1 MSRESL
7 VLILGV
13 IVAGVPYIGVPTEWK
28 EWIILGAGLL
38 LIAIGY
44 SLRRSA
50 FFRSIEVAP
59 GEHRG
64 DAFVEHSHDHAHDK
78 THISHTHV

>member
-7 VLILGV
+7 VLILG
-13 IVAGVPYIGVPTEWK
+13 IVVVAVPHMGVPTEWK

-38 LIAIGY
+38 LVAIGY

-64 DAFVEHSHDHAHDK
+64 DAFVEHAHHT
-78 THISHTHV
+78 THTSHTRI

>member
-13 IVAGVPYIGVPTEWK
+13 VVVSVSYIGVPTEWK
-28 EWIILGAGLL
+28 EWIILGSGLV
-38 LIAIGY
+38 LIALGY

-59 GEHRG
+59 GERRT
-64 DAFVEHSHDHAHDK
+64 DAFVEHAHDAQHGTH
-78 THISHTHV
+78 THI